1 MIPTKINFKLYTT
14 HFISIT
20 IGFLAFFI
28 TITTN
33 YTILE
38 IIFSLVFFIHL
49 LSSQYYSLFSAS
61 KNQHH
66 YTAHLDYWCSYRLCS
81 LLLNRSFNE
90 HLVSIAVTLSLSIC
104 FLFSHWIH
112 QQFNYK
118 MKQ

>member
-38 IIFSLVFFIHL
+38 IIFFLW
-49 LSSQYYSLFSAS
+49 YSLYISYHHNIIRYFQQA

-90 HLVSIAVTLSLSIC
+90 HLG
-104 FLFSHWIH
+104 
-112 QQFNYK
+112 
-118 MKQ
+118 